1 MFAEDTALFPIVH
14 DANTLACKLN
24 KDLQKISEW
33 SYLWKMALN
42 PGLNKQA
49 QKVIFSRKTAQSSH
63 LQTYF
68 NNVPVS
74 CVRFQ
79 KHLAVYIYEKLNCS
93 YHIKE
98 KISKAR
104 LPRYSFIAKYKAFVR
119 PHFDYGDILYDQPNS
134 ESLCQKLK
142 AFNTM
147 LSCHYRCY

>member
-1 MFAEDTALFPIVH
+1 MFAEDTSLFSIVH

-33 SYLWKMALN
+33 SYQWNLAFN
-42 PGLNKQA
+42 PGLNKQD

-63 LQTYF
+63 PQTYF
-68 NNVPVS
+68 NNAPVS

-79 KHLAVYIYEKLNCS
+79 KYLAVYIDEKSNFS

-98 KISKAR
+98 KMSKAR
-104 LPRYSFIAKYKAFVR
+104 LPRYSFITIYKAFAG

-147 LSCHYRCY
+147 LS